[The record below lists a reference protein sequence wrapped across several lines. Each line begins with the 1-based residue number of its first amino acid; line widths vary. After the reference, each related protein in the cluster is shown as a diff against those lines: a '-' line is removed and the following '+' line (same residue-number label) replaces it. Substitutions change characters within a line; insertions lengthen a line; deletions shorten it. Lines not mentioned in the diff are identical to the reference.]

1 MALPGP
7 GGPSRFAFTF
17 CLTAGILSDI
27 VLLYQMKNLPLS
39 RSSLPPGE
47 RKRRSRLTQI
57 VSGQRFLRGTL
68 APRLRRCGKPNCR
81 CAQGELHA
89 SLYLVQSQGGKPRQ
103 VFVPKEWEERIRQS
117 VQGYQEVQQLLEELS
132 QVEWQRLL
140 DRKE

>member
-1 MALPGP
+1 
-7 GGPSRFAFTF
+7 
-17 CLTAGILSDI
+17 
-27 VLLYQMKNLPLS
+27 MKSPPLS
-39 RSSLPPGE
+39 RSSLSASE

-81 CAQGELHA
+81 CARGELHL
-89 SLYLVQSQGGKPRQ
+89 SLYIVQSRGGKPRQ

-117 VQGYQEVQQLLEELS
+117 VQGYQEIRQLLEELS
-132 QVEWQRLL
+132 EIEWQRLL

>member
-1 MALPGP
+1 
-7 GGPSRFAFTF
+7 
-17 CLTAGILSDI
+17 
-27 VLLYQMKNLPLS
+27 MKNLPLS
-39 RSSLPPGE
+39 RSGLPPGE

-81 CAQGELHA
+81 CAHGELHA
-89 SLYLVQSQGGKPRQ
+89 SLYLVQSQGGEPRQ

-117 VQGYQEVQQLLEELS
+117 VQGYQEIQHLLEELS
-132 QVEWQRLL
+132 EIEWQRLL